1 MAHDRVDV
9 KTSAETLIHSFM
21 SGEHIGHQQFLKRRT
36 HCHEHEIGPDAC
48 HIVNQGRTLGSVAK
62 ISVVLSYDADSGYS
76 RRSFS
81 TVAVLTSGLPPII

>member
-1 MAHDRVDV
+1 
-9 KTSAETLIHSFM
+9 M

-62 ISVVLSYDADSGYS
+62 ISVVLSYDADSRVFPAKLLYRGRIDIGFASDYIK
-76 RRSFS
+76 RS
-81 TVAVLTSGLPPII
+81 